1 MSDSLWPHGLQP
13 GGFPVLHQ
21 LLELAQTH
29 VHWVSDAIQQSH
41 PLSSPSPS
49 AFNLSQQ
56 WSFPMSQF
64 FAPGSQSIGVLASA
78 SVLPMN
84 ILHWYPLGWTVL
96 QYHSS
101 KASIIWH
108 SAFFIVQLSHTYKTT
123 GKTIVL
129 TRWTI
134 FGKVMPML
142 FNMLYRLIITF
153 LLRIK
158 RFLISWLQSPSA
170 VILEPPK
177 MKPFTVSIVS
187 PSICHEVIGP
197 DTWSTCENKKL
208 WLC

>member
-1 MSDSLWPHGLQP
+1 MDCSTPGLPVHG
-13 GGFPVLHQ
+13 Q
-21 LLELAQTH
+21 LPEFTQIH
-29 VHWVSDAIQQSH
+29 VHWVSDDIQPSH
-41 PLSSPSPS
+41 SLLFPSPS

-108 SAFFIVQLSHTYKTT
+108 SAFFIVQLSHTNKTT

-129 TRWTI
+129 TRWAI
-134 FGKVMPML
+134 FGKVMSLLFSML
-142 FNMLYRLIITF
+142 SRFVIAFLPGSKRL
-153 LLRIK
+153 
-158 RFLISWLQSPSA
+158 LISWLQPPSA
-170 VILEPPK
+170 VIWEPQK
-177 MKPFTVSIVS
+177 IEVSHCFHFFPHLPWS
-187 PSICHEVIGP
+187 DGTRCHDLRFSNGEF
-197 DTWSTCENKKL
+197 
-208 WLC
+208 